1 MKLAERMS
9 RLGTETA
16 FTVLAR
22 AKALEAQGRDVIHL
36 EIGEPDFDTPANVI
50 DAGCHALR
58 TGHTHY
64 TPAAGIPALREAIA
78 QHVSETRRIP
88 VHPDNVV
95 AVPGGKPIV
104 FFSILALIEPGDEVI
119 MPNPA
124 YPIYESMVRFVG
136 GNPVFVSLREEEDFG
151 FDLDMF
157 ADSLSEKTRMVVLNS
172 PSNPT
177 GGVLS
182 KGQLEAIAAMLRDRP
197 DVWVLSDEIYS
208 RILYEGTHQ
217 SIASEPGMQERTILL
232 DGYSK
237 TYAMTGWRLGYGVM
251 PVPMA
256 EAIIQLQINAT
267 SCVNSAT
274 QIAGIEALN
283 GPQDAID
290 AMVAEFRRRRD
301 RIVAGLNQISGV
313 RCTMPKGAFYA
324 FPNITGTGLSER
336 DLADRLLNEYGVAVL
351 PGTAFGAYG
360 RGYLRL
366 SYANSV
372 ENIDRA
378 LQLMRAAVEQPVT
391 A

>member
-1 MKLAERMS
+1 VS
-9 RLGTETA
+9 
-16 FTVLAR
+16 
-22 AKALEAQGRDVIHL
+22 
-36 EIGEPDFDTPANVI
+36 PA
-50 DAGCHALR
+50 
-58 TGHTHY
+58 
-64 TPAAGIPALREAIA
+64 
-78 QHVSETRRIP
+78 
-88 VHPDNVV
+88 NVV

-104 FFSILALIEPGDEVI
+104 FYAILALIEPGDEVV

-136 GNPVFVSLREEEDFG
+136 AEPVFVSLREEEDFG
-151 FDLDMF
+151 FDLDML
-157 ADSLSEKTRMVVLNS
+157 ADSLSPKTRMVVLNS

-182 KGQLEAIAAMLRDRP
+182 KGQMEAIASLLRDKP

-208 RILYEGTHQ
+208 RILYEGEHR
-217 SIASEPGMQERTILL
+217 SIASEPGMAARTILL

-251 PVPMA
+251 PEAMA
-256 EAIIQLQINAT
+256 EAFIQLQINAT
-267 SCVNSAT
+267 SCVNAAT
-274 QIAGIEALN
+274 QIAGIEALS

-301 RIVAGLNQISGV
+301 FIVAGLNKIPGV

-324 FPNITGTGLSER
+324 FPNITGTGMNER
-336 DLADRLLNEYGVAVL
+336 ELADRLLNDYGVAVL
-351 PGTAFGAYG
+351 PGTAFGSFG
-360 RGYLRL
+360 RGYLRI
-366 SYANSV
+366 SYANSI

-378 LQLMRAAVEQPVT
+378 LALMHAAVTDLVT